1 MTSDYDDVSEA
12 IAQEKVTTLDG
23 EEKIPTL
30 DSADE
35 EVPDECDESV
45 DDETSEN
52 IQRDSYIADTAY
64 ARRSST
70 MKEARQRA
78 SFHL

>member
-1 MTSDYDDVSEA
+1 MDSAYDDISEA
-12 IAQEKVTTLDG
+12 IV
-23 EEKIPTL
+23 EEKSPTL

-45 DDETSEN
+45 DDAESGN
-52 IQRDSYIADTAY
+52 IQRDSFIADIAY
-64 ARRSST
+64 GRRSST